1 MLRVRGND
9 LKQISGRKFGAT
21 LHVLMMKRK
30 TGSRASS
37 SRSVVFFYAFIV
49 MFLNVFSVCMCDTV
63 LFPTWGEGSKGSA
76 SYSLKGSSMGL
87 RGPQVFLVSCMSQC
101 AVREQ

>member
-9 LKQISGRKFGAT
+9 IKQISGRKFGAT

-30 TGSRASS
+30 TGSRGIKLQVCS
-37 SRSVVFFYAFIV
+37 FFYAFIV
-49 MFLNVFSVCMCDTV
+49 MFLNVFSVCRCDTV
-63 LFPTWGEGSKGSA
+63 LFPTWGERSKGSA